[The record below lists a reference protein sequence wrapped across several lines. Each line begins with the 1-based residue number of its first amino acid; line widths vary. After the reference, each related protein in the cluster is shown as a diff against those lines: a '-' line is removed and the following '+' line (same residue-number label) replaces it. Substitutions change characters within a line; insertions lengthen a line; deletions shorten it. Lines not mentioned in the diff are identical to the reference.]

1 MNINEIRSKLQ
12 QGKTINEVCKE
23 YQLTFKQLF
32 RMLNGGV
39 VGASVSPTTE
49 ALYITKSGER
59 YVLIKNGTY
68 YGTYY
73 CLEDA
78 IKVRDYFIYNGWR
91 KDKLD
96 KVCTELDVVR
106 SRDVGRKW

>member
-23 YQLTFKQLF
+23 YQLTFQQLF

-49 ALYITKSGER
+49 ALYLTKSGER
-59 YVLIKNGTY
+59 YVLRKDDKH

-73 CLEDA
+73 SLEDA

-91 KDKLD
+91 KDKED
-96 KVCTELDVVR
+96 KVCDELGVI
-106 SRDVGRKW
+106 

>member
-23 YQLTFKQLF
+23 YHLTFQQLF
-32 RMLNGGV
+32 QMLNGGV
-39 VGASVSPTTE
+39 VGASVSQTTGV
-49 ALYITKSGER
+49 LYITKSGER
-59 YVLIKNGTY
+59 YVLRKDDKH

-73 CLEDA
+73 SLEDA

-91 KDKLD
+91 KDKVD
-96 KVCTELDVVR
+96 KVCDELGVIR
-106 SRDVGRKW
+106 SKDVGRRW

>member
-23 YQLTFKQLF
+23 YHLTLRKDD
-32 RMLNGGV
+32 
-39 VGASVSPTTE
+39 
-49 ALYITKSGER
+49 KH
-59 YVLIKNGTY
+59 

-73 CLEDA
+73 SLEDA

-91 KDKLD
+91 KDKVD
-96 KVCTELDVVR
+96 KVCDELGVIR
-106 SRDVGRKW
+106 SKDVGRRW

>member
-12 QGKTINEVCKE
+12 HGKTINEVCKE
-23 YQLTFKQLF
+23 YHLTFQQLF
-32 RMLNGGV
+32 QMLNGGV
-39 VGASVSPTTE
+39 VGASVSQTTGV
-49 ALYITKSGER
+49 LYITKSGER

-91 KDKLD
+91 KDKVD
-96 KVCTELDVVR
+96 KVCDELGVIR
-106 SRDVGRKW
+106 SKDVGRRW